1 MYIIEYYQCIEVII
15 QLNKYF
21 FNMNLIKKILI
32 FAILAIFASC
42 SQPRDPITGKV
53 KTIEP
58 NPVTR
63 AKQYRDS
70 EGGLFSGRSGG
81 GNTNYEFSTSNVLWR
96 ASLQTLDFAPLQ
108 SVSYSGGLI
117 ISDWYGNSK
126 ESIKIEIRFL
136 SSELSSTSIEVKTY
150 KKNCVSDNISCSI
163 VKNESNLN
171 NEIKNRILA
180 QAREISLSD
189 KAKKTK

>member
-1 MYIIEYYQCIEVII
+1 MYIIEYYQCTKVII

-32 FAILAIFASC
+32 FAILATFASC

-63 AKQYRDS
+63 AKQFRDK
-70 EGGLFSGRSGG
+70 EGGLFSGRFGG
-81 GNTNYEFSTSNVLWR
+81 GNTNYEFSTSNVMWR
-96 ASLQTLDFAPLQ
+96 ASLEVLNFMPLQ

-117 ISDWYGNSK
+117 ITDWYEKQKS
-126 ESIKIEIRFL
+126 
-136 SSELSSTSIEVKTY
+136 
-150 KKNCVSDNISCSI
+150 
-163 VKNESNLN
+163 
-171 NEIKNRILA
+171 
-180 QAREISLSD
+180 Q
-189 KAKKTK
+189 

>member
-1 MYIIEYYQCIEVII
+1 MYIIEYYQCTKVII

-32 FAILAIFASC
+32 FVILATFASC

-63 AKQYRDS
+63 AKQYRDK

-81 GNTNYEFSTSNVLWR
+81 GNTNYEFSTSNVMWR
-96 ASLQTLDFAPLQ
+96 ASLEVLNFMPLQ

-117 ISDWYGNSK
+117 ITDWYEKQK
-126 ESIKIEIRFL
+126 ESIKIEISFQSSDIAVNSIVVKSFKRSCKNSNDCVTTPNSTDFNESIKNKIL
-136 SSELSSTSIEVKTY
+136 SKARELSVQ
-150 KKNCVSDNISCSI
+150 D
-163 VKNESNLN
+163 
-171 NEIKNRILA
+171 
-180 QAREISLSD
+180 
-189 KAKKTK
+189 AKKSKK